1 MRKEELPLDAA
12 RIGGPELVEARVAA
26 GRVRLA
32 VGGKTSRLEA
42 CARVGERA
50 RAREE
55 QPEVA
60 HGPVRAALLRARIQ
74 AEHETELLR
83 PEAQVVLL
91 HEHRFFAEEG
101 PVEGARALEVAR
113 VDRDVELRAGALG
126 RVHGRFFLSG
136 ASRRPPGDG
145 PELRKTRAGS
155 KELELA
161 GREGLRQSTRVLTF
175 LLILAQAGDVAGEA
189 QPAPSPELVVPPA
202 PVRTPEEERATFA
215 FADELELEL
224 VAAEPLVGD
233 PVQAVFDADGAL
245 WVCEMRGYMPDIDG
259 RNESAPV
266 GTIAVLRDTDGDGRM
281 DERTVFLDGL
291 VLPRALAPCHGGAL
305 VLAPPELLFCRDTD
319 GDGRADEREVVLRD
333 LGGIVSPEHAP
344 NALDFGLDNAWR
356 LANAPLALRR
366 ERGAWVTFATASG
379 GQWGLSQDELGR
391 AFFNTNWEP
400 LRGDLFPS
408 RYAARN
414 PNLGFAS
421 GANVSLCDDA
431 RTFPARVTPGVNRGY
446 RAGTLRAD
454 GTLAVVTAAC
464 APLFFRG
471 DGLPAAYR
479 ENVFVCE
486 PAGNLVLR
494 YTLASD
500 GLALRAHRADGERE
514 FLTSTDERFRPVN
527 LTSGP
532 DGALYVV
539 DMYRG
544 VIQHRL
550 FVTSYLRRQ
559 VEARGLAAPLGL
571 GRIWRVRAKDA
582 NERAAK
588 LPARAETD
596 EELVRLLDDPNGWTR
611 DRARE
616 LLLEGT
622 ASASL
627 AKRLRERV
635 LAREGRAGRLQALST
650 LAELTT
656 LDAELARALLD
667 DPDPELAI
675 AALRRLERR
684 LGSDEELRKRA
695 FALGGS
701 PDARLAH
708 QVLLSLG
715 EAGTA
720 SCDASLAALLALD
733 CASEERRTAAVSG
746 LAGRELEFL
755 ATLLA
760 DESWRAER
768 NGRARLF
775 ELLAA
780 CIVREGRLERRAR
793 LVELLCDA
801 AEPWQ
806 RIALVVGATSA
817 LPPVSADAPAPI
829 HLAAEP
835 PTLAR
840 LTALPETAPLLAALS
855 WPGHPATGETPVRPL
870 TPAELTRFESG
881 RALYLERCASCH
893 QPSGRGEPGKAP
905 TLRGS
910 ARVLGAP
917 APLVALLVHGL
928 TGPVPGFTGGTA
940 AEMPAL
946 VASDAELAALTT
958 YLRREWGHGA
968 EPVTLDVVRAAREAS
983 AERTRPWT
991 LQELVPQAPR

>member
-1 MRKEELPLDAA
+1 MLAILLT
-12 RIGGPELVEARVAA
+12 LV
-26 GRVRLA
+26 
-32 VGGKTSRLEA
+32 
-42 CARVGERA
+42 
-50 RAREE
+50 
-55 QPEVA
+55 
-60 HGPVRAALLRARIQ
+60 
-74 AEHETELLR
+74 
-83 PEAQVVLL
+83 
-91 HEHRFFAEEG
+91 
-101 PVEGARALEVAR
+101 
-113 VDRDVELRAGALG
+113 
-126 RVHGRFFLSG
+126 
-136 ASRRPPGDG
+136 
-145 PELRKTRAGS
+145 
-155 KELELA
+155 
-161 GREGLRQSTRVLTF
+161 
-175 LLILAQAGDVAGEA
+175 QAGDVAGEA
-189 QPAPSPELVVPPA
+189 QPDPPAELVVPPA

-215 FADELELEL
+215 LAPELEIEL

-233 PVQAVFDADGAL
+233 PVQAVFDAEGRL

-259 RNESAPV
+259 ANESAPV
-266 GTIAVLRDTDGDGRM
+266 GAIAVLCDTDGDGRM
-281 DERTVFLDGL
+281 DARTVFLDGL
-291 VLPRALAPCHGGAL
+291 VLPRAIAPCHGGAL
-305 VLAPPELLFCRDTD
+305 VLAPPELFFCRDTD

-333 LGGIVSPEHAP
+333 LGGITSPEHAI

-356 LANAPLALRR
+356 CANAPLALRR
-366 ERGAWVTFATASG
+366 ERGAWVTFATAGG

-414 PNLGFAS
+414 PNLGLAA
-421 GANVSLCDDA
+421 GANVSLCDDP

-464 APLFFRG
+464 APHVFRG
-471 DGLPAAYR
+471 TALPAGYPG
-479 ENVFVCE
+479 NVFVCE

-494 YTLASD
+494 YALEED
-500 GLALRAHRADGERE
+500 GLAVRASRADGERE

-527 LTSGP
+527 LTGGP

-539 DMYRG
+539 DLYRG

-559 VEARGLAAPLGL
+559 VEARGLAQPTGL
-571 GRIWRVRAKDA
+571 GRIWRVRAKSRS
-582 NERAAK
+582 ERVPS
-588 LPARAETD
+588 LPARAASD
-596 EELVRLLDDPNGWTR
+596 EELVRLLDHPNGWTR

-616 LLLEGT
+616 LLLEGP
-622 ASASL
+622 ASESL
-627 AKRLRERV
+627 VRRLRERV
-635 LAREGRAGRLQALST
+635 LEAWNRSGRLQALSA

-656 LDAELARALLD
+656 LDAELVNTLLD
-667 DPDPELAI
+667 DRDPELVLAV
-675 AALRRLERR
+675 LRRAERR
-684 LGSDEELRKRA
+684 LGTDETLVRR
-695 FALGGS
+695 ALGRGKS
-701 PDARLAH
+701 SDARLAH
-708 QVLLSLG
+708 QALLSLG
-715 EAGTA
+715 EAGTPA
-720 SCDASLAALLALD
+720 GDAALATLLALD

-755 ATLLA
+755 AARLA
-760 DESWRAER
+760 DEAWREER
-768 NGRARLF
+768 DGRARLF

-793 LVELLCDA
+793 LIELVAAAPVPWQDA
-801 AEPWQ
+801 A
-806 RIALVVGATSA
+806 LVRGASTA
-817 LPPVSADAPAPI
+817 LPAVSAEAPAPI
-829 HLAAEP
+829 HLPAEP
-835 PTLAR
+835 RVLAELAAR
-840 LTALPETAPLLAALS
+840 PAAAPFLAALS
-855 WPGHPATGETPVRPL
+855 WPGHPAAGETPVRPL
-870 TPAELTRFESG
+870 APDELARFEAG

-910 ARVLGAP
+910 ARVLGEP

-983 AERTRPWT
+983 AGRTRPWT
-991 LQELVPQAPR
+991 LEELVPQAPR